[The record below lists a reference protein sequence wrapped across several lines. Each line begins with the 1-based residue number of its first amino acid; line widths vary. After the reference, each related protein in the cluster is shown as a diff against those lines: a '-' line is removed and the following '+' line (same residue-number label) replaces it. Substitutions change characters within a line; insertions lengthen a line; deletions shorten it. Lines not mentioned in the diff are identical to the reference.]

1 MKNKDYCASCGY
13 VIGMGDAILE
23 IRGKMIDGMR
33 MPWPVCKKCWK
44 DHYEGYKG
52 GKNG

>member
-44 DHYEGYKG
+44 NHYEK
-52 GKNG
+52 KN